1 MEKLCNE
8 GHVIDNGRE
17 TCSRC
22 GGRAVNEVKTEPE
35 VLFDGETSSEVEKK
49 SEEVSS
55 EAQALSDAKE
65 AVIDENTGA
74 PEGAE
79 VISREEATEAGI
91 DVEKAEAE
99 AQAVEA

>member
-35 VLFDGETSSEVEKK
+35 VLFDGESSSEVEKK

-55 EAQALSDAKE
+55 EPSE
-65 AVIDENTGA
+65 PSSENTPVETEPVA
-74 PEGAE
+74 PTEPSEPVETEVPAE
-79 VISREEATEAGI
+79 TI
-91 DVEKAEAE
+91 
-99 AQAVEA
+99 